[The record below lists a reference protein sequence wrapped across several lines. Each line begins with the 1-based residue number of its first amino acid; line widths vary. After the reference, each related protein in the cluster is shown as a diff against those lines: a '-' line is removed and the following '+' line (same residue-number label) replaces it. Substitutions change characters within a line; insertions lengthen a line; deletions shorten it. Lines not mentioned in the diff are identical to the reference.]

1 MRTPKQLL
9 FWLAVGGVS
18 LISPVLLGLAAD
30 NFGGGIETLNNY
42 LTRRNG

>member
-1 MRTPKQLL
+1 MHGPKQLF

-30 NFGGGIETLNNY
+30 RFGGGLETLNNY
-42 LTRRNG
+42 VTRRNG